1 MGLFDNLNS
10 NSLYNQSLL
19 SSTAK
24 DKLGLLALKHDEKVQ
39 QLSGNTDADS
49 GANWRL
55 QNVDAPEVYH
65 NNLDERKKVYMQY
78 ANLNGTSLEDAQ
90 KQVDAEALPY
100 QVARDNG
107 YDLGKQI
114 EDARN
119 QGLLSND
126 IKPTSY
132 EMYRL
137 GDRATEYVNKESAL
151 NPNQGILNVQQTGTK
166 DVYGRNLVTN
176 DEFANKALQAGY
188 YVPGATDK
196 TQFDAQTQLVNQ
208 AKDTNQGLYNTPTN
222 KSIMD
227 VINQTSY
234 ANSKVNPQPK
244 YDTSESNV
252 TDAVQS
258 SFGTFGANVGD
269 AIADAGLAVTRNLVN
284 SFSDTAKTKN
294 AYNGERDK
302 YVNDTII
309 ENIKGTPL
317 ESVIQKSYGQVN
329 FTGLDEA
336 KKSEY
341 YGYQTGEE
349 LKQVTKNLS
358 DAYKS
363 GDAVEMGK
371 ALVSSLGNPEAIAEV
386 LALSVV
392 DIAAGASVIGTVGL
406 ITGKANEIMEAR
418 SKITGKPV
426 DELDI
431 GYATGGA
438 VIYALVNKLSRGM
451 ASINTIKE
459 STKALT
465 KNMDEVGLISAL
477 EVIKDISKGAGK
489 AYGIEGG
496 EEVIQDLAVEIST
509 KLGTTKANEILDTE
523 SQANLFTSF
532 GLGGAAG
539 GFTHGII
546 DTPRKTLEAY
556 QNNAPL
562 NKINKVAE
570 NLSPEEKAKVSE
582 QLSTTLQA
590 KEDVVNATQANLDL
604 IDSGSNLQDTI
615 MNMANIQKQVIDN
628 TSNGIELDAD
638 MKVQSQQSE
647 QLLSAVNQLT
657 RADAIKTSVAS
668 MTDAIINANPNLNT
682 NIDNFINSTANTQP
696 DSPSLVSNINKALE
710 ALSIE
715 PVNSYSEFVL
725 QHTKDIAKVL
735 STMITQGTYESFAPF
750 VGSNKINGTSLA
762 QATTDLINQPEF
774 KTKLRD
780 VLVQSSNAITKD
792 SELVKYKLDQMNN
805 PKHAN
810 RQTRSGLTDTFNA
823 KTILESS
830 ILSGPKGIS
839 SITKRLEEYDTKT
852 ILALK
857 ESLANYSGSKNINK
871 LRTAIND
878 IMHVREQATKSEKAI
893 LGEPQLQTKSDITE
907 TNFTTSSD
915 GVTVPTDAEPQSEI
929 SEVSQV
935 IPQEVI
941 DELTQDGFVL
951 KNATVDEVKQRLTI
965 MSQRNLC

>member
-1 MGLFDNLNS
+1 MGLFDNSNN

-24 DKLGLLALKHDEKVQ
+24 DKLGLLALKRDEKVQ
-39 QLSGNTDADS
+39 QLAINTDADS
-49 GANWRL
+49 GDNWRL

-65 NNLDERKKVYMQY
+65 DNLDERKKVYMQY
-78 ANLNGTSLEDAQ
+78 ANLNNTSLEEAQ

-100 QVARDNG
+100 KIARDNG

-119 QGLLSND
+119 KGLLGTD

-137 GDRATEYVNKESAL
+137 GDRATDYVNRESAL
-151 NPNQGILNVQQTGTK
+151 NPNQGLLNAQQTGTT
-166 DVYGRNLVTN
+166 DVYGRQLVTN
-176 DEFANKALQAGY
+176 DQFANKGLEAGY

-196 TQFDAQTQLVNQ
+196 TQFDAQTQLVNK
-208 AKDTNQGLYNTPTN
+208 AKEMNQGLYDTPTN
-222 KSIMD
+222 KTIMD
-227 VINQTSY
+227 TINATSY

-244 YDTSESNV
+244 YDTSESNLA
-252 TDAVQS
+252 DAVQS
-258 SFGTFGANVGD
+258 SLGTLGANIGD
-269 AIADAGLAVTRNLVN
+269 AVADTGLAVTRNLVN

-309 ENIKGTPL
+309 ESIKGTPL

-371 ALVSSLGNPEAIAEV
+371 ALFSSLGNPEAIAEV
-386 LALSVV
+386 LATSVGE
-392 DIAAGASVIGTVGL
+392 IAAGASVIGTVGL

-438 VIYALVNKLSRGM
+438 VIYGLVNKLTSGM

-465 KNMDEVGLISAL
+465 KNMDEAGLISTL
-477 EVIKDISKGAGK
+477 EVIKDISKGTGK

-496 EEVIQDLAVEIST
+496 EEVIQDLAVDIAT
-509 KLGTTKANEILDTE
+509 KLGTTKTNEILDAE

-539 GFTHGII
+539 GFTHGIV

-562 NKINKVAE
+562 NKMNKVAE
-570 NLSPEEKAKVSE
+570 NLSPEEKAKVAE
-582 QLSTTLQA
+582 QLNTTLQA
-590 KEDVVNATQANLDL
+590 REDVINATQANIDL
-604 IDSGSNLQDTI
+604 IDSGSNLEDVI
-615 MNMANIQKQVIDN
+615 LNMANIQNQVIE
-628 TSNGIELDAD
+628 SNNNNLELDAD
-638 MKVQSQQSE
+638 MKSQSQQSE
-647 QLLSAVNQLT
+647 QLLTAVNQLT
-657 RADAIKTSVAS
+657 RADAIQESVSS
-668 MTDAIINANPNLNT
+668 MTEAILKASPNLNT
-682 NIDNFINSTANTQP
+682 NIDNFLVSTANEEP
-696 DSPSLVSNINKALE
+696 DTPNLVSNINKALE
-710 ALSIE
+710 SLNIE
-715 PVNSYSEFVL
+715 PVNSYSEFVSK
-725 QHTKDIAKVL
+725 HATEIPKVL

-750 VGSNKINGTSLA
+750 VGQNKINGTSLA
-762 QATTDLINQPEF
+762 QATSNLINQPEF
-774 KTKLRD
+774 KGKLKDLLTK
-780 VLVQSSNAITKD
+780 SANAITKD
-792 SELVKYKLDQMNN
+792 SKLVKYKLDQMNN
-805 PKHAN
+805 PKHAG
-810 RQTRSGLTDTFNA
+810 RQTRSGLTETFNA
-823 KTILESS
+823 KTILDSS
-830 ILSGPKGIS
+830 ILSGVNGIS
-839 SITKRLEEYDTKT
+839 NITNRLQEYDTKT
-852 ILALK
+852 LQELK
-857 ESLANYSGSKNINK
+857 DSLVNYSGSKNLNK

-878 IMHVREQATKSEKAI
+878 IMHVRGQATKSEKAI
-893 LGEPQLQTKSDITE
+893 LGEQQTSTVEPSE
-907 TNFTTSSD
+907 TNFTTGSD
-915 GVTVPTDAEPQSEI
+915 GITIPTNQEASSTVTEVNQTI
-929 SEVSQV
+929 SK
-935 IPQEVI
+935 EVI
-941 DELTQDGFVL
+941 DELAQEGL
-951 KNATVDEVKQRLTI
+951 EIKEATVDEVKQRLTI
-965 MSQRNLC
+965 MSQRNIC

>member
-244 YDTSESNV
+244 YDTTDSNTVDAIQAGIGTMGASV
-252 TDAVQS
+252 TDAL
-258 SFGTFGANVGD
+258 
-269 AIADAGLAVTRNLVN
+269 ADTGLAVTRGLVT
-284 SFSDTAKTKN
+284 SFNDEAKTKN
-294 AYNGERDK
+294 TYNGEKEK
-302 YVNDTII
+302 YVNDKILSSLQ
-309 ENIKGTPL
+309 GTPL
-317 ESVIQKSYGQVN
+317 ESLITKSQGQVN

-336 KKSEY
+336 KQVDY

-349 LKQVTKNLS
+349 LNTVSQNLS
-358 DAYKS
+358 TAYKS
-363 GDAVEMGK
+363 GSVTEMGK
-371 ALVSSLGNPEAIAEV
+371 ALLGALGNPEAIGEV
-386 LALSVV
+386 LALSAGEM
-392 DIAAGASVIGTVGL
+392 IAGATGIGTLGL
-406 ITGKANEIMEAR
+406 IVGKSNDIMEAR

-431 GYATGGA
+431 GYGVAGG
-438 VIYALVNKLSRGM
+438 VIYGLVNKLTSGQ
-451 ASINTIKE
+451 AAINTIKE
-459 STKALT
+459 STKSLT

-496 EEVIQDLAVEIST
+496 EEVIQDLAVDIAT
-509 KLGTTKANEILDTE
+509 KLGTAKTTEILDAE

-532 GLGGAAG
+532 GLGGATG
-539 GFTHGII
+539 GFIHGVV
-546 DTPRKTLEAY
+546 DTPRKSLEAY
-556 QNNAPL
+556 QNNQPL

-628 TSNGIELDAD
+628 TNNGIELDAD

-780 VLVQSSNAITKD
+780 VLVQSSNAIAKD

-830 ILSGPKGIS
+830 ILSGPNGIS
-839 SITKRLEEYDTKT
+839 NITKRLEEYDTKT
-852 ILALK
+852 ILDLK

-893 LGEPQLQTKSDITE
+893 LGEPHLQTQSDITE